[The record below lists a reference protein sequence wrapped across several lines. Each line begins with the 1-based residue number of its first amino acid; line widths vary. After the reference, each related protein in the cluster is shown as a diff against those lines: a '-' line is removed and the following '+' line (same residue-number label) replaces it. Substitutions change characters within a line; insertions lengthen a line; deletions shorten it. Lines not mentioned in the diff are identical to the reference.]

1 MIFHVNGW
9 FDVLEM
15 LVWNVAIGAAF
26 HVILLVIC
34 LKRPIKAYDPNRR
47 RYRVKSW
54 EKGGKIYKDRYKI
67 HLWKEKVPQF
77 IGKDG
82 FSKEH
87 LQQTLSVA
95 YLDQFI
101 METCRGEWYH
111 TTSLWMVVFVVI
123 ADPWQVSWLFG
134 LGLVAVHVPCKV
146 IQRYNRFRLQV
157 LRKKLI
163 RDLQRQG
170 KQLEH
175 TSVAA
180 SRPGTE

>member
-1 MIFHVNGW
+1 MIFRVNGW

-15 LVWNVAIGAAF
+15 LVWNVAVGAAF
-26 HVILLVIC
+26 HVVLLVVC
-34 LKRPIKAYDPNRR
+34 LKRPVSAYDPNRA
-47 RYRVKSW
+47 RYRAKTW
-54 EKGGKIYKDRYKI
+54 EKGGKVYKDRYKI

-87 LQQTLSVA
+87 LQQNPTVE
-95 YLDQFI
+95 YLDRFI

-111 TTSLWMVVFVVI
+111 STSLWLVGFVVV

-163 RDLQRQG
+163 RDLQ
-170 KQLEH
+170 KQAKELQN
-175 TSVAA
+175 TSVLA
-180 SRPGTE
+180 SPPKAE